1 MLNEFHWCKQNY
13 LIQERIRI
21 YSVLAEVYNKYVKKY
36 LEKIITVF
44 LIKKKIARAYYEN
57 PFYYTKK
64 VIHQKNCPFFPW
76 NICAGLLMCV

>member
-13 LIQERIRI
+13 LIQESIRI
-21 YSVLAEVYNKYVKKY
+21 YSVLSEVYNKYVKKY
-36 LEKIITVF
+36 LEKIIITVF

-64 VIHQKNCPFFPW
+64 VIHQKNCPFFP
-76 NICAGLLMCV
+76 